1 MASGPRYAVQF
12 RRKRTGSTNYGKR
25 LKLLRARLP
34 RMIVRKSNKFITIQI
49 TQYDSKGD
57 KTLVTAHSSELKEM
71 GWKYGMK
78 NIPAA
83 YLTGM
88 IAAKKAAEKKVT
100 KAILDIGSYATSK
113 GTKLFAALKGAVDGG
128 LEIAH
133 SPEIL
138 PDEKKLTGH
147 HIAEFLKKAGI
158 THDFTQIKQK
168 ILGK

>member
-12 RRKRTGSTNYGKR
+12 RRKRTGSTNFAKR
-25 LKLLRARLP
+25 LGLLRARLP
-34 RMIVRKSNKFITIQI
+34 RLVVRKSNKFITIQI
-49 TQYDSKGD
+49 VQYDAKGD

-88 IAAKKAAEKKVT
+88 IAAKKAEPKNIT
-100 KAILDIGSYATSK
+100 KAVLDIGSYTTSK
-113 GTKLFAALKGAVDGG
+113 GIKLFAALKGAVDGG

-133 SPEIL
+133 SPEVL
-138 PDEKKLTGH
+138 PDEKKDRTSVV
-147 HIAEFLKKAGI
+147 
-158 THDFTQIKQK
+158 
-168 ILGK
+168 